1 MPASVYKR
9 LQLGVAILN
18 ALENRRA
25 RTGNDILHRDLEQ
38 RIIQRELDELERES
52 IDHKQARTEPA

>member
-18 ALENRRA
+18 ALENAA
-25 RTGNDILHRDLEQ
+25 RGLVTTC
-38 RIIQRELDELERES
+38 S
-52 IDHKQARTEPA
+52 IAIWNNGSFNVNWTS

>member
-1 MPASVYKR
+1 MPASVYER

-25 RTGNDILHRDLEQ
+25 RTGDDMLHRDLEQ

-52 IDHKQARTEPA
+52 MAHKQARTEPG